1 MKPTRR
7 LPPLNALRSFEVA
20 ARHLSFTKAADE
32 LGVTPAA
39 VSLQIKL
46 LEDHLGVSLFSR
58 VNKYLMLTEA
68 AQLCLPG
75 IRAAF
80 DGLAAAV
87 DRIGSTDRSGI
98 LTVSVAPSF
107 AAKWLVPRLERFQT
121 ANPEMDVHVSASMQL
136 VDFGSGEVDL
146 AVRYGAGKYP
156 GLVSERLLSE
166 IVVPVCGPALL
177 KGPNGLR
184 KPSDIRFHTLLH
196 DDSPDEDETC
206 PNWAMWLKA
215 AGVEGVDVVRGPRFN
230 QSSLVLE
237 AAVLG
242 RGIALAKSTIAAADL
257 AAGRVVRP
265 FELSFPVDFAYYLVY
280 PETKQALPKV
290 ETFRRWLQREAKAS
304 TEAVTSGSGRKSA
317 GGRKKKVG

>member
-1 MKPTRR
+1 MKPSRR

-39 VSLQIKL
+39 VSHQVKL
-46 LEDHLGVSLFSR
+46 LEDQLGVALFTR
-58 VNKYLMLTEA
+58 VNKNLQLTEA
-68 AQLCLPG
+68 AHLCLPG

-87 DRIGSTDRSGI
+87 DRIGASDRSGI

-107 AAKWLVPRLERFQT
+107 AAKWLVPRLERFQSD
-121 ANPEMDVHVSASMQL
+121 NPEIDVRVSASMQL

-146 AVRYGAGKYP
+146 AVRYGGGKYP
-156 GLVSERLLSE
+156 GLVSERVLSE
-166 IVVPVCGPALL
+166 TVVPVCGPALL
-177 KGPNGLR
+177 KGPHGLK

-196 DDSPDEDETC
+196 DDSPDEDVSC
-206 PNWAMWLKA
+206 PTWAMWLRA
-215 AGVEGVDVVRGPRFN
+215 AGVEGVDAARGPRFN

-242 RGIALAKSTIAAADL
+242 RGVALAKSTIAAADL
-257 AAGRVVRP
+257 AEGRVVRP
-265 FELSFPVDFAYYLVY
+265 FELGFPVDFAYYLVY
-280 PETKQALPKV
+280 PESKRDLPKV
-290 ETFRRWLQREAKAS
+290 ETFRRWLHREAKAS
-304 TEAVTSGSGRKSA
+304 AEAAPTGARKSA
-317 GGRKKKVG
+317 ARPGKRAS